1 MISLD
6 DTVMKHIYRSTKL
19 SIKFQIKITN
29 KQQYKH
35 DLTYNLNFPE
45 CRDNY
50 LGGIGKIFCKMGYDH
65 DEKHK
70 RSIISKHSYGKHH
83 ANVSIKYFQILGNN
97 CFKSSLL
104 DNLFIEGL
112 SPSLNTQQTSVALK
126 RFSSVTIFKLT
137 GIFQLMAGISYCF
150 VSSKAFWIPSL

>member
-1 MISLD
+1 M
-6 DTVMKHIYRSTKL
+6 
-19 SIKFQIKITN
+19 
-29 KQQYKH
+29 
-35 DLTYNLNFPE
+35 NFPE

-70 RSIISKHSYGKHH
+70 RSIISKHSYEKH

-104 DNLFIEGL
+104 DNLFIEEL

-126 RFSSVTIFKLT
+126 RSS
-137 GIFQLMAGISYCF
+137 
-150 VSSKAFWIPSL
+150 